1 MLFFN
6 EERLHFPNNHCR
18 CFRSTRTHRGDLQ
31 SGFETFTV
39 LIFTARPH
47 AHTEGRVLSRGHFTF
62 SRASLLLLWTT
73 SPPDSLPWNAEV
85 LVLALET
92 SEGGDGRMGQP
103 GLGSARP
110 QASLPLLLL
119 LLLLLSCPA
128 AAPFPLVKP
137 PRSPPA
143 TQRVTKAQPLDSEM
157 PLDIDQVG
165 DATPCLFMHFVTQ
178 PFLCWPSSYADWR
191 V

>member
-1 MLFFN
+1 MGGQGIFRPRSPMLFFN

-62 SRASLLLLWTT
+62 SRASLLLLWKTT

-85 LVLALET
+85 RGLLWRLLRVVT
-92 SEGGDGRMGQP
+92 GGWVSPDWGQL
-103 GLGSARP
+103 GLKRHC
-110 QASLPLLLL
+110 LCCCCC
-119 LLLLLSCPA
+119 CPA
-128 AAPFPLVKP
+128 QQPRLSPL
-137 PRSPPA
+137 
-143 TQRVTKAQPLDSEM
+143 
-157 PLDIDQVG
+157 
-165 DATPCLFMHFVTQ
+165 
-178 PFLCWPSSYADWR
+178 
-191 V
+191 